1 MVPRGQLLD
10 GDRLD
15 RLLVER
21 VRPLLPPGPID
32 GSGLIPSLAESWTDE
47 DSLSE
52 GLSFLCER
60 FLDEIQDDIMIDTTD
75 IWPTTQSGEIAS
87 PYVEVDTLER
97 VVRLGFV
104 AGDERIDLEPIRFAE
119 LS

>member
-1 MVPRGQLLD
+1 MVPGQLID

-32 GSGLIPSLAESWTDE
+32 GSGLIPTLAESWTDD
-47 DSLSE
+47 DSFGEALD
-52 GLSFLCER
+52 FLCVR
-60 FLDEIQDDIMIDTTD
+60 FLDEIQDDIMIETTE
-75 IWPTTQSGEIAS
+75 IWPTTKSGEIAR
-87 PYVEVDTLER
+87 PYVEVDTLEQ

-104 AGDERIDLEPIRFAE
+104 AGDQRIDLEPVRFAD
-119 LS
+119 LG